1 MYLDDVGRGVNAAFQ
16 QVEKLSQAVGSG
28 TFTVNKDN
36 VLAAGKIIESQADA
50 LWEMWRD
57 GVKELKIVP
66 PGNDDVSI
74 RLAMAWNNRL
84 IESDDSYRN
93 RVRDYV
99 AGLRKLV
106 VQLGDTAKAYGYTE
120 DQISAAFGNK

>member
-1 MYLDDVGRGVNAAFQ
+1 MYLDDVGRGVNAAIQ
-16 QVEKLSQAVGSG
+16 QVEKLTQNVGSG

-50 LWEMWRD
+50 LFDMWRH
-57 GVKELKIVP
+57 GVRELRIVP

-74 RLAMAWNNRL
+74 LLAKAWNDRL
-84 IESDDSYRN
+84 LENDDSYRE
-93 RVRDYV
+93 RVKDYV

>member
-16 QVEKLSQAVGSG
+16 QVEKLSQSVGSG

-36 VLAAGKIIESQADA
+36 VLAAGKIIESQAEA

-57 GVKELKIVP
+57 GVRDLTIVP

-74 RLAMAWNNRL
+74 GLATAWNNRL
-84 IESDDSYRN
+84 VESDDSYRN
-93 RVRDYV
+93 RVKDYIV
-99 AGLRKLV
+99 GLRKLV

-120 DQISAAFGNK
+120 DQIATAFGNK